1 MTEGENSQ
9 DNISRDI
16 DDSGPAD
23 RYFKKISQYKDRF
36 LLSSLVGKL
45 LLRRRKIGLISK
57 TVSFAVGIVLILVS
71 LVLIV
76 DIFVH
81 RSSYYGIGAPGILLM
96 ILVILILVSGVFLT
110 ALLPESVK
118 VRFLRPFVRG
128 QNNPTYGFYTMLA
141 IGIGS
146 TIGSPLFVLIPV
158 NVMQYALI
166 SIISLVV
173 AGSLSVGLGLVY
185 SYQFRYTLREGI
197 DVVGGSGI
205 VRHSAGHKSLRY
217 FITRISGW
225 IANTALAAYSA
236 LLFVEF
242 DFGVMSRMLNG
253 YGISSLEV
261 NTIVFVIAAVFVLWF
276 IINALFEKRFLRQ
289 IGNVQIILVIFM
301 VLMLVV
307 ESFNLGFRGHW
318 NMSGL
323 LALNGYNW
331 IEDIIINTGYL
342 YIIFFGFQEILTL
355 NREGLDKSRIPLG
368 KKLFGKE
375 EVGKETYISAAVVLT
390 VIISSLV
397 NILFAIAV
405 FAVKP
410 SLSVID
416 TKSIPAI
423 YIAKEFTGVYW
434 EVIMAIIF
442 LVASVTTFVPA
453 FFSASRHLG
462 ALGEDGFLPKAI
474 TSLSWV
480 ITLLLIAVLYT
491 VSSGFLVSITDFM
504 ILISLAL
511 ISLSA
516 IWLKKTRLR
525 ELDKWQKFSIL
536 VAGMGFVSAGAL
548 YVIEAPVVIF
558 GVFAILLTYLFY
570 DVLDLGQIGTSVF
583 LLLLDAGGIVMTLL
597 FPYPEIAVLRS
608 PIPIPMGLTHESF
621 LIDTLLLAIIVLGL
635 NLFLDILILG
645 RTSYRKKIF
654 T

>member
-1 MTEGENSQ
+1 MTEDRNPLSDDRNDDGDSKSSGAYIKR
-9 DNISRDI
+9 ISD
-16 DDSGPAD
+16 
-23 RYFKKISQYKDRF
+23 YKDRL
-36 LLSSLVGKL
+36 LLSPTVRKL
-45 LLRRRKIGLISK
+45 LLRRRKVGLITK
-57 TVSFAVGIVLILVS
+57 TVSFAGGVV
-71 LVLIV
+71 LVLLSSMLIA
-76 DIFVH
+76 DIFVN
-81 RSSYYGIGAPGILLM
+81 RSAYYGVGASAILWM
-96 ILVILILVSGVFLT
+96 ILVILIFISGIFLI
-110 ALLPESVK
+110 AMLPESLK

-146 TIGSPLFVLIPV
+146 TIGSPLFVLIPI
-158 NVMQYALI
+158 NVMQYAII
-166 SIISLVV
+166 SIISLAV

-185 SYQFRYTLREGI
+185 SYQYRYTLREGI

-242 DFGVMSRMLNG
+242 DFGVMARMFNS

-261 NTIVFVIAAVFVLWF
+261 NAIVLLIAAVFVLWF

-289 IGNVQIILVIFM
+289 IGNIQIILVIFM
-301 VLMLVV
+301 VLMLVI
-307 ESFNLGFRGHW
+307 ESLNLGFKGHW

-323 LALNGYNW
+323 LSFSGSNW
-331 IEDIIINTGYL
+331 LEDILLNTGYL

-355 NREGLDKSRIPLG
+355 NREGLEKSRIPFG
-368 KKLFGKE
+368 KKLFGRS

-397 NILFAIAV
+397 NILFAVAV
-405 FAVKP
+405 FSVKP
-410 SLSVID
+410 SSSVID

-423 YIAKEFTGVYW
+423 YIAREFTGVYW
-434 EVIMAIIF
+434 EVIMAFIF
-442 LVASVTTFVPA
+442 LIASVTTFVPA

-474 TSLSWV
+474 ASLSWV

-491 VSSGFLVSITDFM
+491 VNSGFLVSITDFM

-516 IWLKKTRLR
+516 IWLKKTKLID
-525 ELDKWQKFSIL
+525 LDKWQKLAIV
-536 VAGMGFVSAGAL
+536 VAGLGFVSAAAL
-548 YVIEAPVVIF
+548 YIIEAPVVIF
-558 GVFAILLTYLFY
+558 GVFAILLTYLLY

-583 LLLLDAGGIVMTLL
+583 LLLLDAGGMVMTLL
-597 FPYPEIAVLRS
+597 FPYPEMAVIRS
-608 PIPIPMGLTHESF
+608 PIPIPAAFSSESF
-621 LIDTLLLAIIVLGL
+621 LIDILLVSVIILGI
-635 NLFLDILILG
+635 NLFLDIMVLG

>member
-1 MTEGENSQ
+1 MTEEDNLQDKNYGEDRNSKTPGTHLKR
-9 DNISRDI
+9 IS
-16 DDSGPAD
+16 G
-23 RYFKKISQYKDRF
+23 YKDRLF
-36 LLSSLVGKL
+36 LSNFSRKL
-45 LLRRRKIGLISK
+45 LLRKRKIGLITK
-57 TVSFAVGIVLILVS
+57 TIAFALGIALIIIS
-71 LVLIV
+71 AILIV

-81 RSSYYGIGAPGILLM
+81 RSVYSGIGASGALWMLLAF
-96 ILVILILVSGVFLT
+96 LVLISGVFLAT
-110 ALLPESVK
+110 MLPESIK
-118 VRFLRPFVRG
+118 VRFLRPFTRG

-146 TIGSPLFVLIPV
+146 TIGSPLFVLIPI

-166 SIISLVV
+166 SIISLAV

-185 SYQFRYTLREGI
+185 SYQYRYTLREGI

-242 DFGVMSRMLNG
+242 DFGVMSRMLKG
-253 YGISSLEV
+253 SGISPLDV
-261 NTIVFVIAAVFVLWF
+261 NFVVLMIAAVFVLWF
-276 IINALFEKRFLRQ
+276 VINALFEKRFLRQ
-289 IGNVQIILVIFM
+289 IGNIQIVLVIFM

-307 ESFNLGFRGHW
+307 ESLNLGFKGNW

-323 LALNGYNW
+323 LSISGSNW
-331 IEDIIINTGYL
+331 VEDIIINTGYL

-355 NREGLDKSRIPLG
+355 NREGLEKSRIPFG
-368 KKLFGKE
+368 KKLFGKSV
-375 EVGKETYISAAVVLT
+375 VGKETYMPAAVVLT

-397 NILFAIAV
+397 NILFAVAV

-410 SLSVID
+410 SSAIID

-434 EVIMAIIF
+434 AVIMAVIF
-442 LVASVTTFVPA
+442 LIASVTTFVPA

-480 ITLLLIAVLYT
+480 ITLLLIAILYT
-491 VSSGFLVSITDFM
+491 VNSGFLVSITDFM

-516 IWLKKTRLR
+516 IWLKKTSLIK
-525 ELDKWQKFSIL
+525 LDKWQKLSII
-536 VAGMGFVSAGAL
+536 VAGLGFLSAGAL

-558 GVFAILLTYLFY
+558 GIFAILLTYLLY
-570 DVLDLGQIGTSVF
+570 DVLELGQIGTSVF
-583 LLLLDAGGIVMTLL
+583 LLLLDAGGIVMTLI
-597 FPYPEIAVLRS
+597 FPYPQLIVIGYPL
-608 PIPIPMGLTHESF
+608 PIPAGFTYETF
-621 LIDTLLLAIIVLGL
+621 LIDLLSLSMVVLMI

-645 RTSYRKKIF
+645 RTSYRKKVF